1 MDNIFISP
9 SKMLVDNMPSTVPV
23 WESNTSEEKRIKFV
37 TDLAAISRGKKESSN
52 PESRFKHLL
61 KEAASNPWFLKCD
74 YVVMKLKSNGF
85 LTIEDND
92 DNIVVLD
99 IDKNNPKH
107 LEFYNN
113 AKDLIKNSPN
123 NLYDKVNS
131 DYYIKVNP
139 YVLANDLANAGISYY
154 GNNDSILAASRPLE
168 FCPVVIKYK
177 NVNFM
182 RDVCDREIYMELELN
197 KGTLLNISIS
207 DFVNLCKYGTLHDNK
222 LYTNLRA
229 IYNFLLDYFK
239 RKVFHN
245 SKDIEEYVYKLIPY
259 NTEEELK
266 TFKALRIKVPMFVWS
281 QLMTHTALSKESQ
294 SDRVSA
300 EDDYW
305 LPNDIRN
312 VIWDKYVELEDKD
325 EYFDF
330 ERYVIEYCEIA
341 IGLESDDDKSSIEE
355 KIKEGN
361 KYLLNLLLNVLPQNQ
376 CVAFFKYLGYKREI
390 YSRVPYYFKMKEFI
404 VTGWLK
410 DPNAWGHLLIE
421 REAFQDLHKSWVQ
434 KETKE
439 IIDEIRKALF

>member
-9 SKMLVDNMPSTVPV
+9 SKMFVDNMPSTVPV

-61 KEAASNPWFLKCD
+61 KEAASNPWFLKYD
-74 YVVMKLKSNGF
+74 YIVIKMKSNGI
-85 LTIEDND
+85 LTIDDND

-107 LEFYNN
+107 VEFYNN
-113 AKDLIKNSPN
+113 AINLIHNSSN
-123 NLYDKVNS
+123 NLDKRINPES
-131 DYYIKVNP
+131 YAKVNP

-154 GNNDSILAASRPLE
+154 GNGYNILAASRPLE
-168 FCPVVIKYK
+168 FCPVVVKYK
-177 NVNFM
+177 SVDLM
-182 RDVCDREIYMELELN
+182 RGNGREIYMELELN
-197 KGTLLNISIS
+197 KGISLHLTIS
-207 DFVNLCKYGTLHDNK
+207 DFVNFCKYGIPHDNK

-239 RKVFHN
+239 REVMHD
-245 SKDIEEYVYKLIPY
+245 SKDIGEYVYKLIPY

-294 SDRVSA
+294 SDRVSV

-305 LPNDIRN
+305 LPSDIYD
-312 VIWDKYVELEDKD
+312 VIWNNYIELKDKD

-330 ERYVIEYCEIA
+330 ERYVVEYCEA
-341 IGLESDDDKSSIEE
+341 AKGLNSQDGRTSTEE
-355 KIKEGN
+355 NIKEAN

-376 CVAFFKYLGYKREI
+376 CADFFKYLGYKREI

-439 IIDEIRKALF
+439 IINEIRKALF

>member
-61 KEAASNPWFLKCD
+61 KEAASNPWFLKYD
-74 YVVMKLKSNGF
+74 YVVMKLKINGF

-113 AKDLIKNSPN
+113 TKDLIKNSPN
-123 NLYDKVNS
+123 TLYDRVNS
-131 DYYIKVNP
+131 EFYVKVNP

-154 GNNDSILAASRPLE
+154 GNNDNILAASRPLE

-177 NVNFM
+177 SVDVM
-182 RDVCDREIYMELELN
+182 RGHSRESYMGLELN
-197 KGTLLNISIS
+197 RGTLLNLTIS
-207 DFVNLCKYGTLHDNK
+207 DFVNLCKYGILHDNK

-239 RKVFHN
+239 RETTHD
-245 SKDIEEYVYKLIPY
+245 SKCIEEYVYKLIPY

-294 SDRVSA
+294 SDRVSV

-305 LPNDIRN
+305 LPSDIYD
-312 VIWDKYVELEDKD
+312 VIWNKYIELKDKD

-330 ERYVIEYCEIA
+330 ERYVVEYCETA
-341 IGLESDDDKSSIEE
+341 KGLNSQDGRTPIEE
-355 KIKEGN
+355 NIKEAN

-376 CVAFFKYLGYKREI
+376 CAGFFKYLGYKREI

-439 IIDEIRKALF
+439 IINEIRKALF